1 MFCFD
6 LFRCPNEKEEML
18 EMIERKTKS
27 AREEKSMML
36 NLKQRMKKANLDA
49 QPLMIQQR
57 GSALH

>member
-27 AREEKSMML
+27 AREENSMML

-49 QPLMIQQR
+49 QPLIQQR